1 MGSFDQIMRRLTS
14 QMDSMQREKEEK
26 GKRTALDIGIIKNG
40 YTPDERE
47 TQARQDRLD
56 AEGRVR
62 GDAAVASLQRNSDAF
77 EVSKGRMSPD
87 LFNMQNGG
95 GAVAGGGSGG
105 NGGARQMVNGG
116 TEKGAI
122 TDADLLKTYSVR
134 AKSPDDPWSD
144 FNGKMPDFETY
155 KATMAGAGG
164 ATPQMSG
171 QDYFRNEAGKTR
183 AYEKENT
190 RPIVQSTLKD
200 GTPEFTENSAAHYV
214 APSAAA
220 PQTGQPVVASARDLV
235 NQKAVAPVAAAS
247 SVHPG
252 IIGQADN
259 RRQPGQPSYNSLW
272 PTRAAGKAVNYM
284 KEAADAT
291 GFIANEI
298 RSGMGLGRPASAI
311 AAEAPKPVSSI
322 SNRVPIT
329 RTRPVFD
336 VPIPRYAPPGAT
348 PGVMGS
354 GKATTSYQDLT
365 KRFSP
370 ENDKKRRQRLRSI
383 NFTTMGGQI
392 L

>member
-171 QDYFRNEAGKTR
+171 QDYFRNEASKTR
-183 AYEKENT
+183 AYEMDSSRK
-190 RPIVQSTLKD
+190 ISQSRLPD
-200 GTPEFTENSAAHYV
+200 GTVKYTDNSMDPNTAPAPVAQPMGSRRTPLPEQSVSQSAV
-214 APSAAA
+214 
-220 PQTGQPVVASARDLV
+220 QPVASARELV
-235 NQKAVAPVAAAS
+235 NQKASAPVAKSTIQRQPNTAAATPTNKNPITLNTPIFDIVG
-247 SVHPG
+247 SVH
-252 IIGQADN
+252 
-259 RRQPGQPSYNSLW
+259 
-272 PTRAAGKAVNYM
+272 
-284 KEAADAT
+284 
-291 GFIANEI
+291 
-298 RSGMGLGRPASAI
+298 
-311 AAEAPKPVSSI
+311 
-322 SNRVPIT
+322 
-329 RTRPVFD
+329 
-336 VPIPRYAPPGAT
+336 
-348 PGVMGS
+348 
-354 GKATTSYQDLT
+354 
-365 KRFSP
+365 
-370 ENDKKRRQRLRSI
+370 DKVKQRRQRYFPNL
-383 NFTTMGGQI
+383 
-392 L
+392 